1 MGVPIVLGNGGV
13 EKIIEISLTDD
24 ERAAFDR
31 SADSVRELLA
41 KLPA

>member
-1 MGVPIVLGNGGV
+1 V

-31 SADSVRELLA
+31 SADSVRELLT

>member
-1 MGVPIVLGNGGV
+1 V

-31 SADSVRELLA
+31 SADSVRELLG
-41 KLPA
+41 KLAD